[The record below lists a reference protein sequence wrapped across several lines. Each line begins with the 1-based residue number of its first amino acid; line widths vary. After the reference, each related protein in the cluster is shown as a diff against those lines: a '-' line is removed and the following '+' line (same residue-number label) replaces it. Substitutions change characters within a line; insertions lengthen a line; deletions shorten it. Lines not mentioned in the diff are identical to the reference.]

1 MAGRIGVSKPTTN
14 GLAQLT
20 EPPSLGRLSTQRS
33 RSPAP
38 PVLPPR
44 ELDRAEVAELVRSM
58 GSGERFSEA
67 EIDAAMA
74 EMDRDASG
82 EVGYY

>member
-1 MAGRIGVSKPTTN
+1 M
-14 GLAQLT
+14 
-20 EPPSLGRLSTQRS
+20 
-33 RSPAP
+33 
-38 PVLPPR
+38 LPPR